1 MKTRT
6 LTRLVAAAFIA
17 GATGLASA
25 ADISMV
31 QGSATNVTLDRSG
44 NAVVR
49 FNVSGSANSNDHCG
63 YFVEYGDGAAGDSR
77 VIERENGQ
85 FSRAHERTF
94 TKPGTYTIKASG
106 RMVKTTA
113 PCAGAATTQ
122 LTVVAGNYG
131 AKPTQTSQAQTQAKP
146 TCPEGWALN
155 EKSVN
160 WRTGAF
166 TCSAKPAVAFECPQ
180 GLRYFERD
188 GVIGCRQRGE
198 GRRS

>member
-6 LTRLVAAAFIA
+6 ITRLVAAAFIA
-17 GATGLASA
+17 GAAGTAFA

-31 QGSATNVTLDRSG
+31 QGSATSVTLDRSG
-44 NAVVR
+44 TAVVR

-63 YFVEYGDGAAGDSR
+63 YLVEYGDGAAGDSR

-94 TKPGTYTIKASG
+94 TKPGTYTIKAGG
-106 RMVKTTA
+106 RAVKTTA
-113 PCAGAATTQ
+113 PCAGAASTQ

-131 AKPTQTSQAQTQAKP
+131 AQPTRASQTKPV
-146 TCPEGWALN
+146 CPEGWALN

-160 WRTGAF
+160 YRNGAF
-166 TCSAKPAVAFECPQ
+166 NCTAKAQVPLACPE

-188 GVIGCRQRGE
+188 GVIGCRP